1 MSENCTHYFV
11 ERDGVE
17 SCVVC
22 GEVNNV
28 NEKEQSPWFPIDT
41 IPRDRTPV
49 FVVVSGKHT
58 FSGEYLECCYA
69 FADGDHLYSLDE
81 YDMLS
86 SRFVRCSIK
95 FDVMSDDGGW
105 KLTHWT
111 YANPLVSIGEQMKN
125 LRNPACYDDNKTE

>member
-1 MSENCTHYFV
+1 MSENCIHYFV
-11 ERDGVE
+11 ERNGVE

-49 FVVVSGKHT
+49 FVSGKHKMT
-58 FSGEYLECCYA
+58 DEHFECCYA
-69 FADGDHLYSLDE
+69 FADGDHLYSLE
-81 YDMLS
+81 GYS
-86 SRFVRCSIK
+86 KGRFARHSIP
-95 FDVMSDDGGW
+95 FDFMFERWSW

-125 LRNPACYDDNKTE
+125 LRNPAYYDDNKKE